1 MERKIKLHSPMVKT
15 LKVLEEGF
23 VNRGKKKGKR
33 IKRAKL
39 YYLRDLGLEGEFRSF
54 FYARFRGIV
63 TWRVDTLVRSSIGT
77 WIFLLHCSF
86 SYTTNSSSFT

>member
-1 MERKIKLHSPMVKT
+1 MVKT

-39 YYLRDLGLEGEFRSF
+39 YYLRDRGLEGEF
-54 FYARFRGIV
+54 
-63 TWRVDTLVRSSIGT
+63 
-77 WIFLLHCSF
+77 
-86 SYTTNSSSFT
+86 